1 MTEAIGDLTTD
12 DVELLTGKNF
22 AHLAVIRP
30 DGTPHVTVTW
40 IDAADGMV
48 LVNTAVGRV
57 KDRYVRRDPRVSV
70 TVHDERDP
78 YRWIRIDGLIED
90 FVTGEEAD
98 RHIDALNR
106 RYHDG
111 QPWTYTEGQQRVIYR
126 IRPTRVLRRYDD

>member
-1 MTEAIGDLTTD
+1 MEGLRDG

-40 IDAADGMV
+40 IDAADGRV

-70 TVHDERDP
+70 TLHDELDP
-78 YRWIRIDGLIED
+78 YRWLRIDGIVEGS
-90 FVTGEEAD
+90 VTGPEAEA
-98 RHIDALNR
+98 HIDALNR

-111 QPWTYTEGQQRVIYR
+111 EAWTYTPGQERVIYR
-126 IRPTRVLRRYDD
+126 IRPRRILRRYDG